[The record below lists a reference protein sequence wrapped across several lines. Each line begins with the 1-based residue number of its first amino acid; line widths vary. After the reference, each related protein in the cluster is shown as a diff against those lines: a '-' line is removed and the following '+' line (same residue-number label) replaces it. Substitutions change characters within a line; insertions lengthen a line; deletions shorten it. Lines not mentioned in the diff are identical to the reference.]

1 MIMGLRTLI
10 AIGIIVGML
19 SPGPAFAGNA
29 SLPSKV
35 LNVYNWEDYFGDT
48 TIRDFERKSGVKVNL
63 RTYKNEEEMLSAV
76 QSDPAKYDI
85 IIISGSMVREM
96 KDLRLLAPID
106 FRNVRNFQNIESM
119 FRNPVYDP
127 GNRFSVP
134 YMWGTTA
141 IAVNR
146 KYVKGTIDSWKVL
159 FDPKYKK
166 KIALLEDMD
175 EVIGMALKA
184 DGHSIN
190 SNNEADLDSA
200 RKLLR
205 KQKAIITGYSD
216 CIKIRSDLISERI
229 WLAQEFSGEAGYAA
243 DKNEN
248 VEYVIPREGAS
259 IWVDNIC
266 IPRDSRNKP
275 IAEMFINYILDAGV
289 SAKIANYLWYANCN
303 KAAAK
308 YTKKEIL
315 TDSSIYPRP
324 DILKRCELFRDM
336 GTDQEIGRGHAL
348 RNRIWSEL
356 KAK

>member
-1 MIMGLRTLI
+1 MIFSVRI
-10 AIGIIVGML
+10 IVVIGIVLGVLLPISASGGNPGL
-19 SPGPAFAGNA
+19 S
-29 SLPSKV
+29 SRV
-35 LNVYNWEDYFGDT
+35 LNVYNWEDYFGNT

-63 RTYKNEEEMLSAV
+63 GTYKNEEEMLSAV

-106 FRNVRNFQNIESM
+106 YRNVRNFQNIDSM

-134 YMWGTTA
+134 YMWGTTG

-146 KYVKGTIDSWKVL
+146 KYVKGTIDSWKAL

-166 KIALLEDMD
+166 KISLLEDTD

-184 DGHSIN
+184 NGHSIN
-190 SNNEADLDSA
+190 SNSESELESA

-205 KQKAIITGYSD
+205 KQKAIVTGYSD

-248 VEYVIPREGAS
+248 VEYVIPKEGAS
-259 IWVDNIC
+259 MWVDNIC

-275 IAEMFINYILDAGV
+275 IAEMFINYIIDAEV
-289 SAKIANYLWYANCN
+289 SARIANYLWYANCN
-303 KAAAK
+303 RTAAK
-308 YTKKEIL
+308 YTKREIL

-324 DILKRCELFRDM
+324 DILKRCEFFRDI
-336 GTDQEIGRGHAL
+336 GTDREIGQGHAL